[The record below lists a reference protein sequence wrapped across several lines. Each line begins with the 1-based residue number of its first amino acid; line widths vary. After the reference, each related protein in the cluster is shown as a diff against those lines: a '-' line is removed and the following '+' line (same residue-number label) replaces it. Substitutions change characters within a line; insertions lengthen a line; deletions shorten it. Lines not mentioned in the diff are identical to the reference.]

1 MTELTDYEKQ
11 FLGCLYHGFDLPF
24 GGAAGNAVLDF
35 LQEFGL
41 ITSQY
46 KVTDKGVS
54 ELSKF
59 DGAFDA

>member
-1 MTELTDYEKQ
+1 MAELTEYEKQ

-41 ITSQY
+41 VDPQY
-46 KVTDKGVS
+46 RVTEKGVS

-59 DGAFDA
+59 DESFYA